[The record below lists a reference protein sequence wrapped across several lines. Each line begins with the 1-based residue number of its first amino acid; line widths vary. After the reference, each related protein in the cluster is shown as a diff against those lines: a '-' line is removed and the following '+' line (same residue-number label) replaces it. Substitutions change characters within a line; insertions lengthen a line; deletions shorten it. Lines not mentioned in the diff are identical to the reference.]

1 MQASG
6 LLVLLPVGFFVLAGN
21 AGRIRAPEQVARH
34 PWQRGLITAFALTSW
49 WAGLGTVALSLGHQL
64 ARVPACLWW
73 LAGILA
79 VLGYDRFRHQR
90 TGPPGSARS
99 PSGEPVSTAE
109 KIIAVA
115 ITLSAGTALAMGL
128 LYPPNNGDSLIYH
141 LPRQLI
147 WISERTVW
155 PQAMP
160 FPHMS
165 LMPALS
171 EWVSVQLY
179 VLAGSD
185 RLSFLVQWVSYLVCL
200 ALLDAILQQDGAS
213 RSARLY
219 ALAFFASL
227 PAAFYQASNT
237 KNDLFLT
244 AWLLILWLVA
254 RRCIAL
260 RTNGLKASSLG
271 GIAAGCAMLAKGTAV
286 VYLPAIGM
294 VAGLRF
300 IANRARFSA
309 VGGSVFV
316 AAAAVVTALHYL
328 PTFVLFAS
336 GDTATEDSVL
346 NARILSASSAGSV
359 LVRNLALQFA
369 LPFASW
375 NRAVEAVTTAA
386 LALMGC
392 GPSDPDTTFMAT
404 RFAVSYTPFLEDSA
418 TAILHFALGL
428 LLCAGGFLRVP
439 PGPERRC
446 ARESAALFVL
456 SLLLFSVVF
465 RWQPWHS
472 RLLIPAVAFA
482 APGVGLMIA
491 SWRLRPWPAILIAA
505 LWLWLLPALFN
516 WPRPLVGNV
525 TPWML
530 DEDAAVG
537 RSGSGASLLPPIGRL
552 LNEASARSVWLDI
565 TTSPVHA
572 ALRYLP
578 LSTHYGFPSQ
588 GAPQHAFDAVLTN
601 LPDTGLSAYTRKLSQ
616 GLVPVVDF
624 EGWRLFLRREAY
636 GDLARFGALP
646 PVTGVAAVAGLTPM
660 QGPYPEFQ
668 LPLFANIGP
677 AGAEFRT
684 LAGTRPSRLEIVLAR
699 YAGPRRFSI
708 LVDGALA
715 GTIAVDGTRRTA
727 AVTFELDASAAP
739 QRIELRPEATEREG
753 AQGSDFS
760 ARLISIQAIPSAGQ

>member
-21 AGRIRAPEQVARH
+21 AGRIWVPEQVARD
-34 PWQRGLITAFALTSW
+34 PRQRGLIAAFALTSC
-49 WAGLGTVALSLGHQL
+49 WAGLGSVVLSFGHHL
-64 ARVPACLWW
+64 ARLPVSLWW

-79 VLGYDRFRHQR
+79 LLGFDRLQRKRFRPHA
-90 TGPPGSARS
+90 SAEL
-99 PSGEPVSTAE
+99 PDGERMSTAE
-109 KIIAVA
+109 KRVTVA
-115 ITLSAGTALAMGL
+115 LMLSAGAALAMGL
-128 LYPPNNGDSLIYH
+128 LYPPNNGDSIIYH

-165 LMPALS
+165 VMPALS

-185 RLSFLVQWVSYLVCL
+185 RLSFLVQWVSYVTCW

-213 RSARLY
+213 RTARLY
-219 ALAFFASL
+219 AVAFFASL
-227 PAAFYQASNT
+227 PAAFYQASNN

-244 AWLLILWLVA
+244 AWLLLLWLVA

-260 RTNGLKASSLG
+260 RTNGLGASMLAGVS
-271 GIAAGCAMLAKGTAV
+271 AGCAMLAKGTAV

-309 VGGSVFV
+309 IGGGAFV
-316 AAAAVVTALHYL
+316 SAAAVITALHYV

-336 GDTATEDSVL
+336 GDTATEGSVL
-346 NARILSASSAGSV
+346 NGRILSASSAVSV

-369 LPFASW
+369 LPFESW
-375 NRAVEAVTTAA
+375 NRTLEATTTAA
-386 LALMGC
+386 LAFLGQ

-404 RFAVSYTPFLEDSA
+404 RFAVIYTPFLEDSA
-418 TAILHFALGL
+418 TALIHFALAL
-428 LLCAGGFLRVP
+428 WLCAGGFLRVH
-439 PGPERRC
+439 PGPQRCC
-446 ARESAALFVL
+446 ARESAALFAL

-472 RLLIPAVAFA
+472 RLLIPAVALA
-482 APGVGLMIA
+482 APGIGLMIA
-491 SWRLRPWPAILIAA
+491 SWRPRPWPAVAIAA
-505 LWLWLLPALFN
+505 LWLWLLPAAAN
-516 WPRPLVGNV
+516 WSRPLAGKV

-530 DEDAAVG
+530 DEDGAVG
-537 RSGSGASLLPPIGRL
+537 RSGRGANLLPPIGRVL
-552 LNEASARSVWLDI
+552 REASVHSVWLD
-565 TTSPVHA
+565 TSTSPMHA

-578 LSTHYGFPSQ
+578 LSTQYGFPTQ
-588 GAPQHAFDAVLTN
+588 GAPRSRFDSVLTN
-601 LPDTGLSAYTRKLSQ
+601 LPDTELSRYTRKLIH

-636 GDLARFGALP
+636 RDLERFGALP
-646 PVTGVAAVAGLTPM
+646 PVTGVATVAGLAPM
-660 QGPYPEFQ
+660 LGPYPEFK

-677 AGAEFRT
+677 SGAEFWT
-684 LAGTRPSRLEIVLAR
+684 LAGTHPDRLEIALAR
-699 YAGPRRFSI
+699 YAGSARFSI
-708 LVDGALA
+708 LVDGAVA
-715 GTIAVDGTRRTA
+715 GSIAVDGTRPTA
-727 AVTFELDASAAP
+727 AVTLKLGASATP
-739 QRIELRPEATEREG
+739 QRIEIRPEQIDQTA
-753 AQGSDFS
+753 AQAADAS
-760 ARLISIQAIPSAGQ
+760 ARLLKIQATPSAGQ